1 MTLLDERA
9 AQVEPADLLI
19 MAMVESVHAA
29 GKQCLPQSISHL
41 IGGLPASES
50 ARRLHRL
57 AQLGLL
63 DEELSGG
70 LGLYRV
76 SPMGAELL
84 SREMPGWAPSVK
96 EQRRRDDQLRSAVAG
111 ALRTG

>member
-9 AQVEPADLLI
+9 AQVEAADLLI

-29 GKQCLPQSISHL
+29 NKQCLPESIHVL
-41 IGGLPASES
+41 IGGLPVEE
-50 ARRLHRL
+50 ARKRLHRL

-63 DEELSGG
+63 EEKPGTVC
-70 LGLYRV
+70 LYWV

-84 SREMPGWAPSVK
+84 DREMPGWKPSVR
-96 EQRRRDDQLRSAVAG
+96 EQERRDDQLRSAVAG

>member
-9 AQVEPADLLI
+9 GQVEPADLLI

-29 GKQCLPQSISHL
+29 NKQCVPASIHVL
-41 IGGLPASES
+41 IGGLPVEEA

-63 DEELSGG
+63 EEELSGG
-70 LGLYRV
+70 VGLYWV

-84 SREMPGWAPSVK
+84 DREMPGWSPSER
-96 EQRRRDDQLRSAVAG
+96 EQARRDQFLRSAS
-111 ALRTG
+111 TGRLV

>member
-29 GKQCLPQSISHL
+29 NKECIPASIHNL
-41 IGGLPASES
+41 IGGLPLAEA

-57 AQLGLL
+57 AQLDLL
-63 DEELSGG
+63 DEDMSGG
-70 LGLYRV
+70 LGMYWV

-84 SREMPGWAPSVK
+84 DREMPGWAPSRS
-96 EQRRRDDQLRSAVAG
+96 EQERRDSQLRAAVAG
-111 ALRTG
+111 AMRR

>member
-9 AQVEPADLLI
+9 AQVEAADLLI

-29 GKQCLPQSISHL
+29 GKQCVPASIHVL
-41 IGGLPASES
+41 IGGLAERE
-50 ARRLHRL
+50 AAKRLHRL

-63 DEELSGG
+63 DEQMAGV
-70 LGLYRV
+70 GLYWV

-84 SREMPGWAPSVK
+84 NREMPGWAPSES
-96 EQRRRDDQLRSAVAG
+96 EQRRRDAQLLSAS
-111 ALRTG
+111 TGGPIL

>member
-29 GKQCLPQSISHL
+29 KKQCVPASIHVL
-41 IGGLPASES
+41 IGGLPVDEA

-63 DEELSGG
+63 EEEMAGV
-70 LGLYRV
+70 GLYWV

-84 SREMPGWAPSVK
+84 DREMPGWAPSEA
-96 EQRRRDDQLRSAVAG
+96 EQERRDSQLRSAVAG
-111 ALRTG
+111 ALRH

>member
-19 MAMVESVHAA
+19 MAMVESVHASDR
-29 GKQCLPQSISHL
+29 QCVPASIHVL
-41 IGGLPASES
+41 IGGLPVAE
-50 ARRLHRL
+50 AAKRLHRL
-57 AQLGLL
+57 SQLGLL

-70 LGLYRV
+70 LGLYWV

-84 SREMPGWAPSVK
+84 DREMPGWSPSVR
-96 EQRRRDDQLRSAVAG
+96 EQERRDLQLRSAVTG
-111 ALRTG
+111 ALRR